1 MENLSRY
8 GAASWGFRELP
19 LEERLIIC
27 KRLGVKYLEAGI
39 ANASTD
45 IPLNANSEELENV
58 KKLYLK
64 YGISCALAST
74 GNDFTLS
81 DQNELKMQVEKVK
94 KVIDI
99 CAEINAGYLR
109 IFAGFSPAEEITGK
123 RWDNMISS
131 ITGAAEYAR
140 RKKIILAIETHGG
153 VIPHPDGVVHFTS
166 VSTAKESLRRML
178 CEMPEDVQF
187 VFDPA
192 NLYAVEQAPP
202 QEIYQIL
209 KGRIAYFHM
218 KDFIKSQNG
227 HSVPAACGESDFD
240 WKTMMRIMSDSSEPI
255 LVEYENCWD
264 VEAGTAR
271 SLQYLKEIG

>member
-1 MENLSRY
+1 MENLARV
-8 GAASWGFRELP
+8 GAASWGFRELA
-19 LEERLIIC
+19 LEERLVIC

-39 ANASTD
+39 ANAPTD
-45 IPLNANSEELENV
+45 IPLEADGMELEKV
-58 KKLYLK
+58 KRLYLK
-64 YGISCALAST
+64 YGISSALAST

-81 DQNELKMQVEKVK
+81 DQKELKMQVEKVK

-131 ITGAAEYAR
+131 ITEVAEYAR
-140 RKKIILAIETHGG
+140 RKKVILAIETHGG
-153 VIPHPDGVVHFTS
+153 VISYPDGVVHFSS
-166 VSTAKESLRRML
+166 VTTAKECLKRML
-178 CEMPEDVQF
+178 SEIPEDVKF

-192 NLYAVEQAPP
+192 NLYAVELAQPE
-202 QEIYQIL
+202 EIYQIL

-218 KDFIKSQNG
+218 KDFIKKQNG
-227 HSVPAACGESDFD
+227 HYVPAACGESDFD
-240 WKTMMRIMSDSSEPI
+240 WKALMRIISDSSEPV

-264 VEAGTAR
+264 VEAGMAR
-271 SLQYLKEIG
+271 SLQYLENIG